1 MNFPSYDFS
10 EAFFTEVIVVWV
22 LLFLPHGAPLCAPTL
37 EVPALG
43 SSARLRL
50 WSGFRLWSGWLLLRF
65 WFDFG
70 LVLVGFGLAF
80 GWLSFTV
87 ILIGF
92 GWIWAGFGW
101 IWA

>member
-1 MNFPSYDFS
+1 MNFPSYYFS
-10 EAFFTEVIVVWV
+10 EVFFPEVIVVWA
-22 LLFLPHGAPLCAPTL
+22 LFFLPHGAPLCTPTL

-50 WSGFRLWSGWLLLRF
+50 RLWSGWLWSGWLLLGF
-65 WFDFG
+65 WLGFG

-87 ILIGF
+87 T
-92 GWIWAGFGW
+92 
-101 IWA
+101 